1 MESLTLQQ
9 SVLTE
14 HWVFNYTVVNLLFPP
29 SESKSIVYKLNEWDW
44 TEGTNICFWAP
55 NDVHILCFH
64 WVSASCSGTTPLLM
78 HLQPSPLQN
87 WVTCYCFL
95 CVHLFICFLMR
106 RTDELIIIIQAKA
119 TDPNPEHTNS
129 PDGFHMSALCFFQ
142 TEQGSATFTGQR
154 ATRAIAATKWNLS
167 VAAKRKKI
175 TITFENQESYIK
187 MTIFIFSNK
196 MNYLIYK

>member
-14 HWVFNYTVVNLLFPP
+14 HWVFNYTVVNLLFSP

-44 TEGTNICFWAP
+44 TEGTNVCFWAS

-95 CVHLFICFLMR
+95 CVHLFICFFNEKNGWINYNHTSKSNWPKSWAHKQSWWFPHVGLMLLPDRTGVSDLYRSKSHSGHR
-106 RTDELIIIIQAKA
+106 RHKMKFVCSCEKKKNNHNIWKPRKLHKNDY
-119 TDPNPEHTNS
+119 
-129 PDGFHMSALCFFQ
+129 FH
-142 TEQGSATFTGQR
+142 
-154 ATRAIAATKWNLS
+154 
-167 VAAKRKKI
+167 
-175 TITFENQESYIK
+175 
-187 MTIFIFSNK
+187 IFK
-196 MNYLIYK
+196 